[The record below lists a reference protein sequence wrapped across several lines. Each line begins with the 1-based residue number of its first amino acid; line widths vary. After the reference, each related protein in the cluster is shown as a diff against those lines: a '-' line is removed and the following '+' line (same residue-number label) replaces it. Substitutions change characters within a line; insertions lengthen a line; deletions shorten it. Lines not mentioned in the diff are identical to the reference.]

1 MIATAR
7 IVMPKAMVRLSAGRV
22 RFSQPEQV
30 QTLFSQRSRKNEF
43 LYGGHL
49 NCKYVIHLVDAL
61 QIRHLQAV
69 TAKPWALFTKNCEDY
84 HKIIVHCS
92 LEL

>member
-30 QTLFSQRSRKNEF
+30 LSLTCD
-43 LYGGHL
+43 Y
-49 NCKYVIHLVDAL
+49 LVGTMFGIL
-61 QIRHLQAV
+61 
-69 TAKPWALFTKNCEDY
+69 WSE
-84 HKIIVHCS
+84 
-92 LEL
+92 

>member
-1 MIATAR
+1 MVRMIATAR

-43 LYGGHL
+43 L
-49 NCKYVIHLVDAL
+49 
-61 QIRHLQAV
+61 
-69 TAKPWALFTKNCEDY
+69 
-84 HKIIVHCS
+84 
-92 LEL
+92 